1 MSNEAP
7 SESELS
13 IDPRLGCSTISFRR
27 WSLTGAL
34 AEIKAQGFGE
44 TDLGSLP
51 GVCDHVPIPL
61 PADRI
66 DELAEQIRDGG
77 VAVRLIN
84 ADVADMDDPDLD
96 ATEMQRRLRTL
107 VDLAQAIGTSTI
119 MLPCGRQ
126 GTEPRTELSRDIATV
141 ARTLTAAADS
151 VNAAGL
157 DLLVEAPHSRRLCA
171 TVERSEMLYEALRDS
186 PVGAVLDFSHVV
198 ASGGDEVDAVRRLD
212 GRIGHVHLR
221 DAVLGDI
228 NLSIG
233 RGKVNF
239 PAAVDALNTS
249 GYQGHYSL
257 ELETHDIEDAERSAE
272 AGRAGRYITSLL
284 RR

>member
-1 MSNEAP
+1 MTQRQMT
-7 SESELS
+7 
-13 IDPRLGCSTISFRR
+13 IDSRLGCSTISFRR
-27 WSLTGAL
+27 WPLRGAL

-61 PADRI
+61 PADCV
-66 DELAEQIRDGG
+66 DELAEQILDSG

-96 ATEMQRRLRTL
+96 AAEVQRRLRTL
-107 VDLAQAIGTSTI
+107 VDLARAVGTSTI

-126 GTEPRTELSRDIATV
+126 GTEPRTELSGDIATV
-141 ARTLTAAADS
+141 ARNLTAAAEF

-171 TVERSEMLYEALRDS
+171 TLERSEMLYESLGDS
-186 PVGAVLDFSHVV
+186 SVGAVLDFSHVV
-198 ASGGDEVDAVRRLD
+198 ASGDDEVDAVRRID
-212 GRIGHVHLR
+212 GRIRHVHLR

-239 PAAVDALNTS
+239 PAAIEALITS
-249 GYQGHYSL
+249 GYEGHYSL
-257 ELETHDIEDAERSAE
+257 ELETHDISDAERSVE

-284 RR
+284 QR

>member
-1 MSNEAP
+1 MTQAMT
-7 SESELS
+7 
-13 IDPRLGCSTISFRR
+13 IDSRLGCSTISFRR
-27 WSLTGAL
+27 WPLPGAL

-61 PADRI
+61 PADRV
-66 DELAEQIRDGG
+66 DALAEQILDSG

-96 ATEMQRRLRTL
+96 AAEMQRRLRTL
-107 VDLAQAIGTSTI
+107 VDLAQAVGTSTI

-141 ARTLTAAADS
+141 ARNLTAAADF
-151 VNAAGL
+151 VNTAGL
-157 DLLVEAPHSRRLCA
+157 NLLVEAPHSRRLCA
-171 TVERSEMLYEALRDS
+171 TVERSQMLYEALGES

-198 ASGGDEVDAVRRLD
+198 ASGDDEVDAVRRFD

-228 NLSIG
+228 NVSIG

-239 PAAVDALNTS
+239 PAAIDALTAS
-249 GYQGHYSL
+249 GYPGHYSL
-257 ELETHDIEDAERSAE
+257 ELETHDIEDADRPTE

-284 RR
+284 QR